1 MCELESVDSFYT
13 KRTKKSPEVGMARRD
28 HYYNKA
34 KQEGYR
40 SRSAYKLQQLDE
52 ATGLFGEG
60 DTVLDLGAAPGGWL
74 QVATERVGSGTV
86 IGVDRQR
93 IAPFDGDEKGGPTST
108 KASVETIR
116 GDVTDERTR
125 ERIREVASGD
135 RDGGKGEDGG
145 ERRADGNDADGS
157 VDVVL
162 SDMAPNMSG
171 TYDLD
176 HARSVHL
183 ARQALGISLG
193 VLAPGGDL
201 VVKVFD
207 GNDLDDLKDEIDREF
222 EYVRTVRP
230 DASRDSSS
238 ELYLVGKGRL
248 TAPVRAGEEIE
259 VEIVEEGREG
269 DGIAKVEGYT
279 LFVAGT
285 ERGDTCRV
293 RVEDVKPRFGFATR
307 VE

>member
-1 MCELESVDSFYT
+1 M
-13 KRTKKSPEVGMARRD
+13 PRRD

-52 ATGLFGEG
+52 TAGLFSEG
-60 DTVLDLGAAPGGWL
+60 KTVLDLGAAPGGWL
-74 QVATERVGSGTV
+74 QVAAERVGSGTV

-93 IAPFDGDEKGGPTST
+93 IDPPDGEEKGTPRGENGEGPTFETVRGDITEERT
-108 KASVETIR
+108 KAE
-116 GDVTDERTR
+116 
-125 ERIREVASGD
+125 IREAVGGGGNENGEASNGT
-135 RDGGKGEDGG
+135 
-145 ERRADGNDADGS
+145 

-162 SDMAPNMSG
+162 SDMAPNITG

-183 ARQALGISLG
+183 ARQAFEIGLD
-193 VLAPGGDL
+193 VLAPEGDL

-207 GNDLDDLKDEIDREF
+207 GTDLEDLREDIDREF
-222 EYVRTVRP
+222 EYVRTIHP

-248 TAPVRAGEEIE
+248 TAPVRAEEEID
-259 VEIVEEGREG
+259 VEIVDRGEEG
-269 DGIAKVEGYT
+269 DGIAKVDGFT
-279 LFVAGT
+279 LFVADG
-285 ERGDTCRV
+285 EPGESYRV
-293 RVEDVKPRFGFATR
+293 RIEDVKPRFGFATP